1 MTGRAA
7 GPAMSSHDAALP
19 PLASP
24 LRRPRTARRF
34 AIGLGVLLVI
44 AALII
49 CAAVGDL
56 GSEATRVFLRAL
68 ALSSGLSLL
77 PVAILWFLDRRERE
91 TPWLFAAA
99 FLWGGLIATAFAL
112 PVNTAAIMAIAGWLE
127 HNATLGDMLGP
138 EAALMIGA
146 PLAAPVVEETLKGL
160 GIVLLF
166 WLARGEFD
174 NVRDGFIYGALVG
187 AGFNWF
193 ESALYVQ
200 QNFVQFGTAPY
211 GFQLGMRYAW
221 LGLAGHAMF
230 SGIFGASLGLARM
243 GPRRWLHYLAP
254 VAGYLLAVLGHAW
267 NNALPL
273 LLALVAAES
282 GEGPPTEAQAAPALG
297 LFEAMTS
304 ASISNLFIFL
314 PFALLLAW
322 IIRRSGRWERAV
334 IREELAHEVGG
345 SVTAAEFAAVERD
358 AAFRTRRVDARD
370 RAASAALVNAQNELA
385 FRKRRLRDR
394 GFDPEQDPV
403 VARRRDEIAQLRA
416 RLHG

>member
-1 MTGRAA
+1 VSR
-7 GPAMSSHDAALP
+7 HDAALP

-24 LRRPRTARRF
+24 LRQPRVARRS
-34 AIGLGVLLVI
+34 AVGLGALLAL

-49 CAAVGDL
+49 FAAVGGL
-56 GSEATRVFLRAL
+56 GSEAMRVFLEAL
-68 ALSSGLSLL
+68 ALSSALSLL
-77 PVAILWFLDRRERE
+77 PVAILWYLDRRERE

-112 PVNTAAIMAIAGWLE
+112 PINTAAIMAVAGWLE
-127 HNATLGDMLGP
+127 QNAALKELLGP

-200 QNFVQFGTAPY
+200 QNFVQFGAAPY

-221 LGLAGHAMF
+221 LGLAGHALF
-230 SGIFGASLGLARM
+230 SGVFGASLGLARL
-243 GPRRWLHYLAP
+243 GPRRWYRFLAP
-254 VAGYLLAVLGHAW
+254 AAGFLLAVVGHAW

-273 LLALVAAES
+273 LMALAAARA
-282 GEGPPTEAQAAPALG
+282 GEAAPTEVQAPPPLG
-297 LFEAMTS
+297 LVEAMTS
-304 ASISNLFIFL
+304 ASVSNLIIFL
-314 PFALLLAW
+314 PFAVLLAW
-322 IIRRSGRWERAV
+322 ILRRSGRWEREV
-334 IREELAHEVGG
+334 IREELAAEVDR
-345 SVTAAEFAAVERD
+345 SVTPEEYAAVERD
-358 AAFRTRRVDARD
+358 ATFRTRRLDARD

-403 VARRRDEIAQLRA
+403 VAQRRDEIARLRG